1 MSGIFARYLSIYFVF
16 NFCVSPFS
24 FVAILEE
31 KQKISLAFTLLD
43 LAVKLGTLL
52 YGVHLHSID
61 IALIGYSIGS
71 ALVLI
76 IQFAWYLYLS
86 KPRR

>member
-1 MSGIFARYLSIYFVF
+1 M
-16 NFCVSPFS
+16 
-24 FVAILEE
+24 AILEE
-31 KQKISLAFTLLD
+31 KQKTALVFTLFD
-43 LAVKLGTLL
+43 LIVKLGTLL
-52 YGVHLHSID
+52 YGVYVRSID

-76 IQFAWYLYLS
+76 IQFGWYLYLS